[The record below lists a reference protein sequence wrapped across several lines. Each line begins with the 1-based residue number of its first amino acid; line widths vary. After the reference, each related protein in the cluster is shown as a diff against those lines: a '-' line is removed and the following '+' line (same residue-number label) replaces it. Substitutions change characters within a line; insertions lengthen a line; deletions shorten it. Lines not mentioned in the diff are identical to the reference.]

1 MKRQLIHI
9 LIFTSLFITHSS
21 YAYTSYSH
29 SCGAVINYDN
39 EGSDFARVGYPA
51 YIRGYITGRNYELN
65 ATQANDVDSDS
76 LYYAVVKFCRDNPL
90 KDTNDAAKY
99 IYSNLN

>member
-1 MKRQLIHI
+1 MK
-9 LIFTSLFITHSS
+9 
-21 YAYTSYSH
+21 
-29 SCGAVINYDN
+29 
-39 EGSDFARVGYPA
+39 
-51 YIRGYITGRNYELN
+51 GYITGRNYELN

-90 KDTNDAAKY
+90 KDTDDAAIY